1 MRGGGGCFEFA
12 ILAGGEGE
20 GVAVVVIAV
29 VRMVVFGGCGCGGGG
44 WWGRSGGVGW
54 LLYSYTVSSYDIS
67 LSYPTYSPN
76 SLEGSADNTI
86 HGLFLPRVIQRQAEA
101 KDPIWPKQS

>member
-44 WWGRSGGVGW
+44 WWGRSGGVAGSPSGKVG
-54 LLYSYTVSSYDIS
+54 YYTVIPYLAMIS
-67 LSYPTYSPN
+67 L
-76 SLEGSADNTI
+76 
-86 HGLFLPRVIQRQAEA
+86 
-101 KDPIWPKQS
+101 